1 MSSRRV
7 THVDVAALRRHL
19 GDRITVASEV
29 LLEPLDVAGVG
40 IDTTVPVAFDVEVEA
55 VHGGIEVVGS
65 VSGRW
70 LGTCRRCLD
79 AVGGS
84 VTVDVRE
91 LFEDSPTE
99 GETYPIE
106 REAIDLVPLLRDA
119 MLAGLPVAPL
129 CNEKCGGP
137 RPADYPV
144 GVDAGEGRGEEH
156 QPIDPRWAAL
166 DVLRAPPADSD
177 GGGRLG

>member
-1 MSSRRV
+1 M

-19 GDRITVASEV
+19 GERITVAGEV

-65 VSGRW
+65 VSGSW
-70 LGTCRRCLD
+70 LGACRRCLD

-91 LFEDSPTE
+91 MFEDSPTE

-119 MLAGLPVAPL
+119 MLVGLPVAPL
-129 CNEKCGGP
+129 CSEDCGGP
-137 RPADYPV
+137 RPTDYPV
-144 GVDAGEGRGEEH
+144 GVDAEEGRDEEQ
-156 QPIDPRWAAL
+156 QPMDPRWAAL
-166 DVLRAPPADSD
+166 DVLRTPPTDSD
-177 GGGRLG
+177 GGAHFG